1 MHVRSGP
8 WLAVS
13 LPHHAHRDACTT
25 SQQSHWEDRGTRTR
39 HAHQARAPGTCTR
52 HAHQARAPGTR
63 TSCLIRGTRHVPR
76 ARWSVIRGAC
86 ATGPGPRSLV
96 VRPSATD
103 HGPWW
108 YVLAPRITDH
118 GPRTVKPSVYRD
130 PSQLRLFV
138 QVPFSVC
145 SRSVPRPTQLARRV
159 KDRVGRKRC
168 WKIL

>member
-13 LPHHAHRDACTT
+13 LPHHAHRAACTT
-25 SQQSHWEDRGTRTR
+25 SQQSQWEDRGTRTR
-39 HAHQARAPGTCTR
+39 HAHQARAPGTR
-52 HAHQARAPGTR
+52 HVHQARAPGTR
-63 TSCLIRGTRHVPR
+63 TRHVPR

-86 ATGPGPRSLV
+86 ATGHGPRSVV
-96 VRPSATD
+96 VRPSATA

-118 GPRTVKPSVYRD
+118 GPRAVKPSVYRD

-138 QVPFSVC
+138 LVPFSVC

-159 KDRVGRKRC
+159 KDRVGRKRG